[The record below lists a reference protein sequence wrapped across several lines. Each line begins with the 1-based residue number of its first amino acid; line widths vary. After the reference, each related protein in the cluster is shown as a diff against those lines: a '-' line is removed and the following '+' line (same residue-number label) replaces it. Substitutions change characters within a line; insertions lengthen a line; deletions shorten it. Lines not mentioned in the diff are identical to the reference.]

1 VVYVTPPGTQSGSAG
16 AFFLSAADVAAM
28 APDTS
33 FGTPVPLADVDE
45 TLSEQTQELVLDSVV
60 QQLRDWNAAQNR
72 NTDWIDAAV
81 RNGVI
86 RTNEQAIATEPPT
99 IDVIAR
105 DMDELLTLLEG
116 RTVELAGGEEVQLQ
130 ALGRSTTPIEP
141 TLWEQFLMLLA
152 DPTVAFLLLVLGCI
166 AVYAELATPG
176 TGIAAGI
183 GVVLLIGALV
193 GFLILPIR
201 WISLLGLLLAF
212 AIIAA
217 DIYLPTHGGLTVAG
231 LVLLVVSS
239 MTLIDAAQAPNVF
252 VALWAIAVVVLAG
265 AAFVGVIVW
274 LIVRTRN
281 TPIATGQEGLIGR
294 LAEVRKALDPEG
306 FVFVEGALWRAV
318 SEDGTIEPKEWVRI
332 AAVHDLRLVVRRID
346 TEESAESKAY

>member
-1 VVYVTPPGTQSGSAG
+1 
-16 AFFLSAADVAAM
+16 
-28 APDTS
+28 
-33 FGTPVPLADVDE
+33 
-45 TLSEQTQELVLDSVV
+45 
-60 QQLRDWNAAQNR
+60 
-72 NTDWIDAAV
+72 
-81 RNGVI
+81 
-86 RTNEQAIATEPPT
+86 
-99 IDVIAR
+99 
-105 DMDELLTLLEG
+105 
-116 RTVELAGGEEVQLQ
+116 
-130 ALGRSTTPIEP
+130 
-141 TLWEQFLMLLA
+141 
-152 DPTVAFLLLVLGCI
+152 
-166 AVYAELATPG
+166 
-176 TGIAAGI
+176 
-183 GVVLLIGALV
+183 
-193 GFLILPIR
+193 
-201 WISLLGLLLAF
+201 
-212 AIIAA
+212 
-217 DIYLPTHGGLTVAG
+217 
-231 LVLLVVSS
+231 